1 MTSGPVGAVVAA
13 WLAVALV
20 GSYELLMMVIR
31 NSQAAPDAPSDS
43 VTMPEPLQEQAAEVF
58 ADHLAADR
66 VPVGGTL
73 RCRFRHVSGIPR
85 AQSVEDLTALLTSA
99 GER

>member
-31 NSQAAPDAPSDS
+31 NSQAAPDAPSDG
-43 VTMPEPLQEQAAEVF
+43 VTMPDPLQEQAAEVF

-73 RCRFRHVSGIPR
+73 LAADSGTSRAFLALRASRILPRC
-85 AQSVEDLTALLTSA
+85 
-99 GER
+99 